1 MPFVTADTAEPA
13 ISDGVEYFH
22 GSVTPLAIGATIGP
36 PAWTYSEIDRIL
48 DAGRVRAPLKAGSV
62 SAAPSIKDATAI
74 AAIRLYARA
83 QPAPQGSIR
92 VYEVKLEPSHA
103 APIALY
109 EELRIRML
117 AGASLA
123 PLIREYWLP
132 TGIWQLKE
140 ILAPNFTIVRE
151 TPPPTERETYVR
163 RWVHYNQDRARAR
176 AL

>member
-1 MPFVTADTAEPA
+1 M
-13 ISDGVEYFH
+13 
-22 GSVTPLAIGATIGP
+22 TPLAIGATIGP
-36 PAWTYSEIDRIL
+36 TAWAYSEIDRIL
-48 DAGRVRAPLKAGSV
+48 DAGRLGAPLKTSSV

-74 AAIRLYARA
+74 AAIRLYTRA
-83 QPAPQGSIR
+83 KPAPQGSIR
-92 VYEVKLEPSHA
+92 VYEVKLEPFHA
-103 APIALY
+103 APIALH

-132 TGIWQLKE
+132 TGVWQLKE
-140 ILAPNFTIVRE
+140 ILAPNFRIVRE
-151 TPPPTERETYVR
+151 TAPSTERDTYVR